1 MAGGRIL
8 RWARQGAG
16 VLLVAAMV
24 LLGLGSGA
32 VVPMGETDRAA
43 ASDPVPTEVPSYPP
57 LPLNYPERNTVPD
70 GGRASAPPAQNE
82 VATVW
87 DLPSGTLVLNPA
99 SGRREILNPEVWR
112 TAVLIGDS
120 QSSGAVGVSSA
131 QTWVV
136 RGLAERGYTVD
147 FVGAGGT
154 GFTAA
159 SGRRGNYLDALDSGQ
174 MLLPYGNPAL
184 VVVQGGG
191 NDAARGASDA
201 QILASATGLLRELQA
216 SYPRAKFLFIGTLAR
231 GGKDGGRRTY
241 VDTLL
246 AGFAKRNGVPFIST
260 GDWITRYGVGNKMAD
275 AVHLTEGG
283 HGTLSK
289 VLAARLKAMKLQG
302 PTLGNAR
309 G

>member
-1 MAGGRIL
+1 MTGGKLL
-8 RWARQGAG
+8 RGVRQGAG
-16 VLLVAAMV
+16 VLLVASTV
-24 LLGLGSGA
+24 LLGLGPGA
-32 VVPMGETDRAA
+32 VVPTAESERAA
-43 ASDPVPTEVPSYPP
+43 ASVSVPVEVPALPP
-57 LPLNYPERNTVPD
+57 LPLSYPERNTVPD
-70 GGRASAPPAQNE
+70 GGRASVPAVKDE
-82 VATVW
+82 ATTVW
-87 DLPSGTLVLNPA
+87 DLPSGSLVLNPA
-99 SGRREILNPEVWR
+99 SGRREVINPAVWR

-120 QSSGAVGVSSA
+120 QSSGAAGIKSA

-136 RGLAERGYTVD
+136 HGLAERGYTVD
-147 FVGAGGT
+147 FVGGGGT

-174 MLLPYGNPAL
+174 MILPYGDPAL

-201 QILASATGLLRELQA
+201 QILANADRLLRELKA
-216 SYPRAKFLFIGTLAR
+216 SYPQAKFLLIGTLAR
-231 GGKDGGRRTY
+231 GGRDGGRRTH

-275 AVHLTEGG
+275 GVHLTASG
-283 HGTLSK
+283 HGVLSR
-289 VLAARLKAMKLQG
+289 VLADRLKAMKLQG
-302 PTLGNAR
+302 PVR